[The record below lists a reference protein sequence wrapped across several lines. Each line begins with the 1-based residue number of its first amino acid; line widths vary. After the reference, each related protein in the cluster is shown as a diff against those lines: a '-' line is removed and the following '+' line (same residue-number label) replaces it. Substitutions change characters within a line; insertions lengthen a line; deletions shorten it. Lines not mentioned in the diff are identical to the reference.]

1 LYIKQNPQEKIDA
14 DDTGSNIFY
23 FLSGA
28 EVEGNLVANK
38 KKPRNAGLL

>member
-1 LYIKQNPQEKIDA
+1 VYITRDSQEKIVA
-14 DDTGSNIFY
+14 DDTGCTIFY
-23 FLSGA
+23 LFSGA